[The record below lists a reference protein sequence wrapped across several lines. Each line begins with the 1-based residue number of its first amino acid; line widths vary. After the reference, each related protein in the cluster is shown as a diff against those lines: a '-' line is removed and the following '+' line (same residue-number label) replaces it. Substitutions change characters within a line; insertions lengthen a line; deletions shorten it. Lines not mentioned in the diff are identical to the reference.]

1 MTVRVLGIDLSLT
14 ACGVCV
20 LPDNWAAGGVCDWS
34 AVRTCT
40 FGRALPKDATET
52 ERAKRLEYLTDCVAN
67 CALDLSAD
75 VAVFEQYAFNQRG
88 AQGRAVAEAGG
99 CMRLELHR
107 HGFELHVVVVT
118 AARKT
123 FLGELPRSKDTQKPA
138 VQAQLRD
145 MGAPFWRR
153 PDECDAFV
161 IANHFLSEQGFQ
173 FVGVKGAA

>member
-1 MTVRVLGIDLSLT
+1 MRVLGIDLSLT

-40 FGRALPKDATET
+40 FGMTLHNDATET
-52 ERAKRLEYLTDCVAN
+52 ERAKRLQYLTDCVTG

-75 VAVFEQYAFNQRG
+75 VAVFEQYAFDRSGRGQRPL
-88 AQGRAVAEAGG
+88 AELGG
-99 CMRLELHR
+99 CVRLELHR
-107 HGFELHVVVVT
+107 HGFELHVAIAN

-123 FLGELPRSKDTQKPA
+123 FLGKLPRGKGVVKSF

-145 MGAPFWRR
+145 MGAPFWQRN
-153 PDECDAFV
+153 DECDAFV

-173 FVGVKGAA
+173 FVGVKGTA